1 MVRSQ
6 SPVPECSGCATWP
19 WEVPVSLWG
28 WLSLSPKGQEE
39 GKDQKTQALEPP
51 GLVALLPAGRRHGT
65 FSLVQELRTPRLP
78 ASVQGRSCGLS
89 LINLFYAKAGGAGQ
103 RSPRGLCLC
112 RALGGPGIP
121 HPAPEGTESGPWPS
135 GLVPG
140 QREVNERP
148 EVAEPQGTA
157 SGPQGG
163 TGLAWPGRGHWGP
176 RGSRRTPAPRS
187 GSHHGP
193 WCCWDKQDGAPGRWR
208 LPRDHGGICDGRV
221 SLLQVRLALCR
232 WGPC

>member
-1 MVRSQ
+1 MVWSQ

-19 WEVPVSLWG
+19 WEVPVSLRG

-39 GKDQKTQALEPP
+39 AGGGCLQTQALEPP
-51 GLVALLPAGRRHGT
+51 GLVALLPAGRHLGT
-65 FSLVQELRTPRLP
+65 FSLVRELRMPRLP

-103 RSPRGLCLC
+103 QSPRGLCLS

-121 HPAPEGTESGPWPS
+121 HPAPEGTERGPWPS

-163 TGLAWPGRGHWGP
+163 AGLAWAWE
-176 RGSRRTPAPRS
+176 RS
-187 GSHHGP
+187 LGNSGQQANPCPPLWKPP
-193 WCCWDKQDGAPGRWR
+193 WPM
-208 LPRDHGGICDGRV
+208 V
-221 SLLQVRLALCR
+221 LL
-232 WGPC
+232 G